1 MIVAFLIPP
10 TWMLYFA
17 CGVGFLDS
25 TSTTVMR
32 SMIISVVPV
41 SEIGKVFSVVE
52 FVKAIISLTAP
63 VIYGKLYEYTIR
75 TDPATFLYLSSA
87 VKVSVFVV
95 ALLIYIQLGKREN
108 LKKQEKQDKYSH
120 KKDDKPIRYE
130 DTEESKQN
138 SSTDSFVRKETELPL
153 PTYGETDMSMNIS
166 QDNELNQ
173 NENEA
178 MQQDTHSLNSWNTKL

>member
-1 MIVAFLIPP
+1 MIVAFLLPP

-32 SMIISVVPV
+32 SMIISVVPL
-41 SEIGKVFSVVE
+41 SEIGKVFGVVE
-52 FVKAIISLTAP
+52 FFKTVLSLIGP
-63 VIYGKLYEYTIR
+63 IIYGKLYEYTVR

-120 KKDDKPIRYE
+120 KKDDQPIRYE
-130 DTEESKQN
+130 DTEESEQN
-138 SSTDSFVRKETELPL
+138 ASTDSFVRKETERPL
-153 PTYGETDMSMNIS
+153 ST
-166 QDNELNQ
+166 
-173 NENEA
+173 
-178 MQQDTHSLNSWNTKL
+178 